1 MSLLEL
7 FCHVDDFWK
16 QFSPYLQSHTLEHQ
30 DKKNVRTPRM
40 SMSEIMTIVIHFHQ
54 SHYRN
59 FKAYYIHHVSTQ
71 LNSEFPQLV
80 SSDKPR
86 VFDYNRF
93 VELMPRVQLPLLAYF
108 IHCRGKCSGISF
120 VDSTPIRVCHNLRI
134 PRHKVFYG
142 LAGRGKR
149 FYGFKLH
156 LIVNDQGEILA
167 FNLTP
172 GNVDDRKPVPVMAK
186 GLLGKLFGDKG
197 YISQRLFDEL
207 FACGLEL
214 VTSVRKNMQNR
225 LMPLADKL
233 MLRKRSIIET
243 INDQLKNISQVE
255 HSRHR
260 SFNNFLV
267 NLTSGLIAYCHQ
279 SKKPSLNLDQT
290 IINPLAIPN

>member
-7 FCHVDDFWK
+7 YCHVDDFWK
-16 QFSPYLQSHTLEHQ
+16 QFSPYWQAHTLERQSNRH
-30 DKKNVRTPRM
+30 VRTPRM

-59 FKAYYIHHVSTQ
+59 FKAYYTHHVSKH
-71 LNSEFPQLV
+71 LNSEFPELV
-80 SSDKPR
+80 S
-86 VFDYNRF
+86 YNRF

-108 IHCRGKCSGISF
+108 IHCRGRCSGISF
-120 VDSTPIRVCHNLRI
+120 MDSTPIRVCHNLRI
-134 PRHKVFYG
+134 GRHRVFSG
-142 LAGRGKR
+142 LAGRGKSSTGW

-186 GLLGKLFGDKG
+186 GLFGKLFGDKG
-197 YISQRLFDEL
+197 YISQRLREEL
-207 FACGLEL
+207 FADGLEL

-233 MLRKRSIIET
+233 MLRKRAIIET
-243 INDQLKNISQVE
+243 INDQLKNISQIE

-260 SFNNFLV
+260 SFNNFVV
-267 NLTSGLIAYCHQ
+267 NILSGLIAYCHQ
-279 SKKPSLNLDQT
+279 TKKPSLDIHQT
-290 IINPLAIPN
+290 QINAIAIPN

>member
-16 QFSPYLQSHTLEHQ
+16 QFSPYWQAHTLEHQ
-30 DKKNVRTPRM
+30 GNRHVRTPQL
-40 SMSEIMTIVIHFHQ
+40 SMSEIMTIMIYFHQ

-59 FKAYYIHHVSTQ
+59 FKAYYIRHISDQ
-71 LNSEFPQLV
+71 LNSEFPDLV
-80 SSDKPR
+80 S
-86 VFDYNRF
+86 YNRF

-108 IHCRGKCSGISF
+108 IHRRGKCRGISF

-134 PRHKVFYG
+134 PRHKVFSG
-142 LAGRGKR
+142 LAGRGKSSTGW

-156 LIVNDQGEILA
+156 LIVNDQGQILS

-172 GNVDDRKPVPVMAK
+172 GNVDDRKPVPVMTK
-186 GLLGKLFGDKG
+186 GLFGKLFADKG
-197 YISQRLFDEL
+197 YISGRLFDEL
-207 FACGLEL
+207 FAQGLQL

-243 INDQLKNISQVE
+243 INDQLKNISQIE

-260 SFNNFLV
+260 SFDNFLV
-267 NLTSGLIAYCHQ
+267 NLLSGLIAYCHQ
-279 SKKPSLNLDQT
+279 PKKPSLNLDQHLL
-290 IINPLAIPN
+290 NALAIPN